1 MRGLERF
8 EGFAPSRT
16 SAWDALTRAIVY
28 QQLHG
33 NAARAIHARVCALGA
48 RGRFP
53 TAARLADLDDE
64 SLRACGLSAAKLAAL
79 RDLARHV
86 LDRRLPITR
95 LARLSDD
102 EVIERISQVR
112 GLGRWS
118 AQMFLMTHLGR
129 LDVMPS
135 GDLGVREGVR
145 LLDALDERPSPKEV
159 EERGE
164 RWRPLR
170 SVASWYLWRLVE
182 STRAAAKVTPPA
194 APASSARGTRSS
206 RGRSRP
212 SAPR

>member
-1 MRGLERF
+1 MRGLGSF
-8 EGFAPSRT
+8 EGFESPGST
-16 SAWDALTRAIVY
+16 AWDALARAIVY

-33 NAARAIHARVCALGA
+33 NAARAIYGRVRALGA

-53 TAARLADLDDE
+53 AAAQLLEIDDARLRE
-64 SLRACGLSAAKLAAL
+64 CGLSAAKLAAL
-79 RDLARHV
+79 RDLAAHV
-86 LDRRLPITR
+86 LDRRLPLAR

-102 EVIERISQVR
+102 EVIERISEVR

-145 LLDALDERPSPKEV
+145 ILDALDERPSPKEV

-182 STRAAAKVTPPA
+182 ATRAAERVTPPA
-194 APASSARGTRSS
+194 APASSRRGTRSP

-212 SAPR
+212 